1 MKKIIY
7 ILPLFL
13 ILGFAF
19 PLLAANNVQVTS
31 QTARQTNVS
40 EVSSESS
47 VQNRNQVMTQNEGE
61 ESGLQVET
69 AEKEGTE
76 SGRGEGFL
84 KRSPVALEHM
94 SAVALK
100 VQELLQLRTEGGI
113 GDQVRQIAR
122 DQIQSQIQIQ
132 EQVDKVDSR
141 GKLVKL
147 LLGPDYKALKNI
159 NQLMEQNRQ
168 RIQLLQELQNQLVS
182 QVDKINIEETIQAL
196 IQENT
201 SLQEAISAEEKT
213 KSLLGW
219 FLKLFVK

>member
-1 MKKIIY
+1 MKIQY
-7 ILPLFL
+7 ASDLHLE
-13 ILGFAF
+13 F
-19 PLLAANNVQVTS
+19 PEN
-31 QTARQTNVS
+31 
-40 EVSSESS
+40 
-47 VQNRNQVMTQNEGE
+47 
-61 ESGLQVET
+61 
-69 AEKEGTE
+69 K
-76 SGRGEGFL
+76 GFL